1 MYKNLEKGRSMI
13 EMLGVLAIIGVLSVG
28 GIAGYSKAIEMYKT
42 SKAATEYSYI
52 IQGLLEHK
60 DNIIKNNPN
69 TQNFLNEFMMSAHIV
84 PDNWISFKQGNI
96 DLGFHDPY
104 GNDVYFY
111 TSYKEMAMDIYL
123 GGESRDSDNRRLSQG
138 FSEKLC
144 LTLYQNFVQPLHNA
158 VYYTGVGEWS
168 SGAFKTFY
176 GDAYCSAEKQCL
188 QSAAIADMQKACKQ
202 CTYGYC
208 DLFLRFK

>member
-96 DLGFHDPY
+96 ALGFHDPY

-111 TSYKEMAMDIYL
+111 TS
-123 GGESRDSDNRRLSQG
+123 
-138 FSEKLC
+138 
-144 LTLYQNFVQPLHNA
+144 
-158 VYYTGVGEWS
+158 
-168 SGAFKTFY
+168 
-176 GDAYCSAEKQCL
+176 
-188 QSAAIADMQKACKQ
+188 
-202 CTYGYC
+202 
-208 DLFLRFK
+208 